1 MRTPS
6 LSTRTPYG
14 GQPRLASDGMPS
26 SGTSRR
32 GFPNAVRIPAK
43 PNSIPGSTEKCSAF
57 ARNPVRLASRNRV
70 RHQPGTVFAFTPK
83 HRSPWPGIPNQSQI
97 LFNKTLEE
105 ARRLRARGG
114 RAHAR
119 NLRARSALLDALP
132 VTPSIVP
139 VETTA
144 EAIAVLD
151 AQFPW
156 LRGAE
161 KRGSRNRPTK
171 PPLAGD
177 GSSR

>member
-1 MRTPS
+1 MVAGES
-6 LSTRTPYG
+6 
-14 GQPRLASDGMPS
+14 M
-26 SGTSRR
+26 
-32 GFPNAVRIPAK
+32 
-43 PNSIPGSTEKCSAF
+43 NS
-57 ARNPVRLASRNRV
+57 
-70 RHQPGTVFAFTPK
+70 
-83 HRSPWPGIPNQSQI
+83 QSQI

-105 ARRLRARGG
+105 ARRLGARGG